1 MLSGWWG
8 FLSSGCEKPACT
20 PVLAHCWLEDGHI
33 SNLHMVWP
41 ESESMRSLTQC
52 PETPPLNV
60 IVQFETCVDVESISY
75 YLFIYF
81 PLLVRF
87 NCRTEM
93 HVFIQSDRKY
103 IKSHFAVQLTPFV
116 MVTILPHPALNLSS
130 CLLNLRFAEETFS
143 EILLDCTYSVVT

>member
-20 PVLAHCWLEDGHI
+20 PMLAHCWLEDNHI

-93 HVFIQSDRKY
+93 HVLIQSDRKY
-103 IKSHFAVQLTPFV
+103 TKSHFDVQQTTSYTFLDGYNIT
-116 MVTILPHPALNLSS
+116 SS
-130 CLLNLRFAEETFS
+130 GSEFFKLLLNLN
-143 EILLDCTYSVVT
+143 LLRKHFQKYY

>member
-20 PVLAHCWLEDGHI
+20 PMLAHCWLEDSHI

-87 NCRTEM
+87 NCWTEM
-93 HVFIQSDRKY
+93 HVLIQSDRKY
-103 IKSHFAVQLTPFV
+103 TKSHFDVQQTTSYTFLDGYNIT
-116 MVTILPHPALNLSS
+116 SS
-130 CLLNLRFAEETFS
+130 GSEFFKLLLNLN
-143 EILLDCTYSVVT
+143 LLRKHFQKYY

>member
-1 MLSGWWG
+1 
-8 FLSSGCEKPACT
+8 
-20 PVLAHCWLEDGHI
+20 
-33 SNLHMVWP
+33 
-41 ESESMRSLTQC
+41 MRSLTQC

-87 NCRTEM
+87 NCQTEM

-103 IKSHFAVQLTPFV
+103 IKSHFDVQQTTSYTFLDGYNITSSGSEFFKLFV
-116 MVTILPHPALNLSS
+116 ESE
-130 CLLNLRFAEETFS
+130 FAEETFS

>member
-20 PVLAHCWLEDGHI
+20 PMLAHCWLEDSHI

-87 NCRTEM
+87 NCRIEM
-93 HVFIQSDRKY
+93 HVLIQSDRKY
-103 IKSHFAVQLTPFV
+103 TKSHFDVQQTTSYTFLDGYNIT
-116 MVTILPHPALNLSS
+116 SS
-130 CLLNLRFAEETFS
+130 GSEFFKLLLNLN
-143 EILLDCTYSVVT
+143 LLRKHFQKYY